1 LGKIGCAGIEY
12 HYNYWRLALVRR
24 MADKIGKALGLSIG
38 LGLATSTVFAKSALS
53 GEQIYSR
60 LCADCH
66 GDKGQGVA
74 DEYDEPLVGDWSI
87 EKLASNISKTMPED
101 EEELCTGEEAKRV
114 ARYIFDSF
122 YSPAAQA
129 RNHPARVGL
138 ARLTERQY
146 LHSIADLL
154 GNFTGR
160 ATFGQSG
167 GMKGTYHNSRNLRR
181 NDKSFERTDAVVD
194 FQFGSGT
201 PAPGREGFK
210 PEEFSANWIGSVMA
224 EETGDYEFF
233 ITTENGANLWVNRM
247 NRKLIDAWV
256 SNGKLR
262 EAKGTV
268 RLIGGRAYPLKL
280 DFFKFKEASA
290 SIRLEW
296 KPPHGVRQL
305 IPARC
310 LSPRTTQRTVVVQ
323 QPFPPDDRSIGY
335 ERGSAVSKKWDEA
348 ATFAAIEVANLVA
361 DRLNSFADASPGDEL
376 RETKVRAFCSRF
388 VELAFRRP
396 LTPEQQRLFIDSQF
410 DQGKADTDSV
420 KKVILLALKSP
431 RFLYPDL
438 GHADG
443 HAVAARL
450 ALTLWDSLPDAE
462 LRRAAAAGRL
472 STPEQARQ
480 QALRMLGDPRSRAK
494 LRVALHHW
502 IGIDEAADIAKDPD
516 VFPGYDKTLEAD
528 LRTSLNLFI
537 DSVIWQGAGADYRK
551 LLTTGSIPFNERL
564 AKFYGAKPVT
574 DAEEFI
580 PAWLDQEERA
590 GLLTHPYLLAMFSYH
605 NTTSPI
611 HRGVFV
617 ARRVLGR
624 ELKPPPEATVFKN
637 DEFDPHMTMREKITY
652 ITSDGGCMS
661 CHSLINPTGFALERF
676 DGVGRARQTE
686 KGRPINT
693 TSDFQTDEG
702 QMIRLANAQDIASH
716 AVSSPV
722 AQRAFVESLF
732 NQLAKQPVQAYG
744 SGLLNRLRDDFV
756 RSGFNV
762 QFLLAETA
770 VTAALHG
777 INPATPVERK

>member
-1 LGKIGCAGIEY
+1 MRPLANRLGQ
-12 HYNYWRLALVRR
+12 
-24 MADKIGKALGLSIG
+24 ALGLG
-38 LGLATSTVFAKSALS
+38 AALGLATATGLANPALS

-74 DEYDEPLVGDWSI
+74 DEHDEPLMGDWSI

-114 ARYIFDSF
+114 ARYVFDAF

-129 RNHPARVGL
+129 RNHPARIGL

-146 LHSIADLL
+146 IHSIADLL

-160 ATFGQSG
+160 ASFGQSG
-167 GMKGTYHNSRNLRR
+167 GLKGAYHNSRNLRR
-181 NDKSFERTDAVVD
+181 NDKSFERTDAAVD

-201 PAPGREGFK
+201 PAPGRDGFK
-210 PEEFSANWIGSVMA
+210 PEEFSANWTGSVLA
-224 EETGDYEFF
+224 EESGDYEFF
-233 ITTENGANLWVNRM
+233 ITTENGANLWVNGM

-280 DFFKFKEASA
+280 DFFKFKETSA

-296 KPPHGVRQL
+296 KPPHGARQI
-305 IPARC
+305 IPERC
-310 LSPRTTQRTVVVQ
+310 LSPRVTERTVVVQ
-323 QPFPPDDRSIGY
+323 QPFPPDDSSIGY

-361 DRLNSFADASPGDEL
+361 DRLDALAGSAPDDKQ
-376 RETKVRAFCSRF
+376 REAKVRAFCNRF

-396 LTPEQQRLFIDSQF
+396 LTPEQQRLFIDSRF
-410 DQGKADTDSV
+410 APGKADTDSV
-420 KKVILLALKSP
+420 KEVILLALKSP

-438 GHADG
+438 GQADD
-443 HAVAARL
+443 HAVATRL
-450 ALTLWDSLPDAE
+450 ALGLWDSLPDAE
-462 LRRAAAAGRL
+462 LLRAANADRL
-472 STPEQARQ
+472 GSPEQARQ
-480 QALRMLGDPRSRAK
+480 QALRMLRDPRSRAK
-494 LRVALHHW
+494 LRSALHHW
-502 IGIDEAADIAKDPD
+502 IGIDTAAGIVKDPK
-516 VFPGYDKTLEAD
+516 VFPGYDKALESD

-537 DSVIWQGAGADYRK
+537 DNVIWQGTGADFRK
-551 LLTTGSIPFNERL
+551 LLIADYLPFSERL
-564 AKFYGAKPVT
+564 AKFYGARRVA
-574 DAEEFI
+574 DAEEFA
-580 PAWLDQEERA
+580 PTWFDQEERA
-590 GLLTHPYLLAMFSYH
+590 GLLTHPYLLSLFSYH

-624 ELKPPPEATVFKN
+624 ELKPPPEAIVFKN

-652 ITSDGGCMS
+652 ITRDGGCMS
-661 CHSLINPTGFALERF
+661 CHSLINPAGFALERF
-676 DGVGRARQTE
+676 DGVGRTRQTE
-686 KGRPINT
+686 NGRPINT
-693 TSDFQTDEG
+693 ASNYESDEG
-702 QMIRLANAQDIASH
+702 QTVRLASAQDIASH
-716 AVSSPV
+716 AIASPS
-722 AQRAFVESLF
+722 AQKSFVESLF
-732 NQLAKQPVQAYG
+732 NQVAKQPIQAYG
-744 SGLLNRLRDDFV
+744 SGALNRLRDDFTG
-756 RSGFNV
+756 SGFNV

-777 INPATPVERK
+777 INPAPPAERN

>member
-1 LGKIGCAGIEY
+1 MRPLANRLGQ
-12 HYNYWRLALVRR
+12 
-24 MADKIGKALGLSIG
+24 ALGLG
-38 LGLATSTVFAKSALS
+38 AVLGLATATSLAKPALS

-74 DEYDEPLVGDWSI
+74 DEHDEPLMGDWSI

-114 ARYIFDSF
+114 ARYVFDAF

-129 RNHPARVGL
+129 RNHPARIGL
-138 ARLTERQY
+138 ARLTKRQY

-167 GMKGTYHNSRNLRR
+167 GLKGAYHNSRNLRR
-181 NDKSFERTDAVVD
+181 NDKSFERTDVAVD

-280 DFFKFKEASA
+280 DFFKFKEVSA

-310 LSPRTTQRTVVVQ
+310 LSPRTTQSTVVVQ

-361 DRLNSFADASPGDEL
+361 DRLNSFAGASPGDEL
-376 RETKVRAFCSRF
+376 REAKVRAFCNQF

-396 LTPEQQRLFIDSQF
+396 LTPEQQRLFVDSRF
-410 DQGKADTDSV
+410 APGKADTDSV
-420 KKVILLALKSP
+420 KEVILLALKSP

-438 GHADG
+438 GQADDHA
-443 HAVAARL
+443 AAARL
-450 ALTLWDSLPDAE
+450 ALGLWDSLPDAE
-462 LRRAAAAGRL
+462 LLRAAAAGRL

-480 QALRMLGDPRSRAK
+480 QALRMLRDPRSRAK
-494 LRVALHHW
+494 LRSALHHW

-537 DSVIWQGAGADYRK
+537 DNVIWQHAGADFRK
-551 LLTTGSIPFNERL
+551 LLTADYLPFNERL
-564 AKFYGAKPVT
+564 AKFYGAKRVEDT
-574 DAEEFI
+574 GEFA
-580 PAWLDQEERA
+580 PTWFDQEERA
-590 GLLTHPYLLAMFSYH
+590 GLLTHPYLLSLFSYH

-624 ELKPPPEATVFKN
+624 ELKPPPEAIVFKN

-652 ITSDGGCMS
+652 ITRDGGCMN
-661 CHSLINPTGFALERF
+661 CHSLINPAGFALERF
-676 DGVGRARQTE
+676 DGVGRTRQTE

-693 TSDFQTDEG
+693 ASDYQSDEG
-702 QMIRLANAQDIASH
+702 QTVRLAGAQDIANH
-716 AVSSPV
+716 AIASPS
-722 AQRAFVESLF
+722 AQESFVESLF
-732 NQLAKQPVQAYG
+732 NQVAKQPIQAYG
-744 SGLLNRLRDDFV
+744 SGALNRLRDDFTG
-756 RSGFNV
+756 SGFNV
-762 QFLLAETA
+762 QFLLTETA

-777 INPATPVERK
+777 IDPAPPAERN

>member
-1 LGKIGCAGIEY
+1 MRPLANRLGQAI
-12 HYNYWRLALVRR
+12 
-24 MADKIGKALGLSIG
+24 GLSAA
-38 LGLATSTVFAKSALS
+38 LGLATATGLAKPALS

-74 DEYDEPLVGDWSI
+74 DEHDEPLMGDWSI

-114 ARYIFDSF
+114 ARYVFDAF

-129 RNHPARVGL
+129 RNHPARIGL

-146 LHSIADLL
+146 IHSIADLL

-160 ATFGQSG
+160 ASFGQSG
-167 GMKGTYHNSRNLRR
+167 GLKGAYHNSRNLRR
-181 NDKSFERTDAVVD
+181 NDKSFERTDAAVD

-201 PAPGREGFK
+201 PAPGQNGFK
-210 PEEFSANWIGSVMA
+210 PEEFSANWTGSVLA
-224 EETGDYEFF
+224 EESGDYEFF
-233 ITTENGANLWVNRM
+233 ITTENGANLWVNGM

-280 DFFKFKEASA
+280 DFFKFKETSA

-296 KPPHGVRQL
+296 KPPHGARQI
-305 IPARC
+305 IPERC
-310 LSPRTTQRTVVVQ
+310 LSPRVTERTVVVQ
-323 QPFPPDDRSIGY
+323 QPFPPDDSSIGY

-361 DRLNSFADASPGDEL
+361 DRLDALAGSAPDDKQ
-376 RETKVRAFCSRF
+376 REAKVRAFCNRF

-396 LTPEQQRLFIDSQF
+396 LTPEQQRLFIDSRF
-410 DQGKADTDSV
+410 APGKADTDSV
-420 KKVILLALKSP
+420 KEVILLALKSP

-438 GHADG
+438 GQADD
-443 HAVAARL
+443 HAVATRL
-450 ALTLWDSLPDAE
+450 ALGLWDSLPDAE
-462 LRRAAAAGRL
+462 LLRAAAADRL
-472 STPEQARQ
+472 GSPEQARQ
-480 QALRMLGDPRSRAK
+480 QALRMLRDPRSRAK
-494 LRVALHHW
+494 LRSALHHW
-502 IGIDEAADIAKDPD
+502 IGIDTAAGIAKDPE
-516 VFPGYDKTLEAD
+516 VFPGYDNALEAD

-537 DSVIWQGAGADYRK
+537 DNVIWQRTGADFRK
-551 LLTTGSIPFNERL
+551 LLTADYLPFSERL
-564 AKFYGAKPVT
+564 AKFYGAKRVA
-574 DAEEFI
+574 DAGEFA
-580 PAWLDQEERA
+580 PTRFAQEERA
-590 GLLTHPYLLAMFSYH
+590 GLLTHPYLLSLFSYH

-624 ELKPPPEATVFKN
+624 ELKPPPEAIVFKN

-652 ITSDGGCMS
+652 ITRDGGCMS
-661 CHSLINPTGFALERF
+661 CHSLINPAGFALERF
-676 DGVGRARQTE
+676 DGVGRTRQTE

-693 TSDFQTDEG
+693 ASDYQSDEG
-702 QMIRLANAQDIASH
+702 QTVRLADAQDIANH
-716 AVSSPV
+716 AITSPS
-722 AQRAFVESLF
+722 AQESFVESLF
-732 NQLAKQPVQAYG
+732 NQVAKQPIQAYG
-744 SGLLNRLRDDFV
+744 SGALNRLRDDFTG
-756 RSGFNV
+756 SGFNV

-777 INPATPVERK
+777 IDSARPAERN